1 MPKPLRRPRHE
12 EDGHLPR
19 RDEQLRTCIVTRET
33 RPVDGLIRFVVA
45 PDGAVVPDLRRRLP
59 GRGVWV
65 TASAANVATAE
76 KKKLLSRA
84 FEGPAHVVPGLA
96 GRVDALFVSG
106 VIAALSMARK
116 AGGVVSG
123 FAKVEGALREG
134 KAVALIHAAE
144 AAADGSAKLDAL
156 ARRGNGGELPVIR
169 SFTGAQLD
177 LAFGGSNVIH
187 AALLAGPAS
196 SNVLNRYDAL
206 LRYRGG
212 GPEAGSRFQ
221 TELTDVSAGS

>member
-1 MPKPLRRPRHE
+1 M
-12 EDGHLPR
+12 PR

-33 RPVDGLIRFVVA
+33 GPVDGLIRFVVA
-45 PDGAVVPDLRRRLP
+45 PDGAVVPALRRRLP

-65 TASAANVATAE
+65 TAPAGNVAVAE
-76 KKKLLSRA
+76 KKKLFARA
-84 FEGPAHVVPGLA
+84 CEGPARVDPGLA
-96 GRVDALFVSG
+96 DRVDALLVAA

-116 AGGVVSG
+116 AGEVVSG
-123 FAKVEGALREG
+123 FAKVESALREG
-134 KAVALIHAAE
+134 KAVGLIHAAE

-156 ARRGNGGELPVIR
+156 ARRGNTGELPVIR
-169 SFTGAQLD
+169 SFAGAQLD

-196 SNVLNRYDAL
+196 SNVLNRFDAL

-212 GPEAGSRFQ
+212 GPEAESRFQ
-221 TELTDVSAGS
+221 TELSDVSAGS

>member
-1 MPKPLRRPRHE
+1 M
-12 EDGHLPR
+12 PR

-33 RPVDGLIRFVVA
+33 GPVDGLIRFVVA

-65 TASAANVATAE
+65 TATAANVAAAE
-76 KKKLLSRA
+76 KKKVFARA
-84 FEGPAHVVPGLA
+84 FEGPARVEPGLA
-96 GRVDALFVSG
+96 DRVDALLVAG
-106 VIAALSMARK
+106 VMAALSMARK
-116 AGGVVSG
+116 AGEVVSG
-123 FAKVEGALREG
+123 FAKVESALREN
-134 KAVALIHAAE
+134 KAIGLIHAAE
-144 AAADGSAKLDAL
+144 AATDGSAKLDAL

-169 SFTGAQLD
+169 SFTGVELD

-196 SNVLNRYDAL
+196 SNVLSRFDAF

-212 GPEAGSRFQ
+212 GQKAESRFQ
-221 TELTDVSAGS
+221 TELTEVSAGS